1 MLSSS
6 KAIKTAPALLHFP
19 PTNQSQTIKLFFN

>member
-6 KAIKTAPALLHFP
+6 KAIKTAPALCIFP
-19 PTNQSQTIKLFFN
+19 LQIKARL